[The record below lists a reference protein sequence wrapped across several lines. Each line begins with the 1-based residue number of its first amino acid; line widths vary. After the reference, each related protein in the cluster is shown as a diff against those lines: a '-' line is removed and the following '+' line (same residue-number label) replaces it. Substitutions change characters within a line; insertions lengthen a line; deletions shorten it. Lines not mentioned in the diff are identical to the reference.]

1 MARSKHLKKEPDSLK
16 IPKRLFTTFNEE
28 YEKFCKWSKT
38 KMTRTEFLEFAI
50 LQAKHKRANHRPQ
63 WQFYSISSKK
73 IGILDRQNKEKIRV
87 SRVHDYLFCK
97 KDNDLFCNHCVYC
110 LIDKDVKKSLNE
122 KYMWYLI
129 RVFKPPVKWP
139 KFTGQKLDFVKIIGD
154 KKPSDGFATSNF
166 EAIDLRQQLEDW
178 KEN

>member
-1 MARSKHLKKEPDSLK
+1 MSKKEQDSLK
-16 IPKRLFTTFNEE
+16 ISQRLLTAFNEE

-50 LQAKHKRANHRPQ
+50 LQAKHKRVNHRAQ
-63 WQFYSISSKK
+63 WQFYSISPKK
-73 IGILDRQNKEKIRV
+73 IGILDRRNKEKISV

-122 KYMWYLI
+122 NRPRFMPMMAHRTCSSSQLTTA
-129 RVFKPPVKWP
+129 VFVASDAI
-139 KFTGQKLDFVKIIGD
+139 FTYR
-154 KKPSDGFATSNF
+154 S
-166 EAIDLRQQLEDW
+166 
-178 KEN
+178 